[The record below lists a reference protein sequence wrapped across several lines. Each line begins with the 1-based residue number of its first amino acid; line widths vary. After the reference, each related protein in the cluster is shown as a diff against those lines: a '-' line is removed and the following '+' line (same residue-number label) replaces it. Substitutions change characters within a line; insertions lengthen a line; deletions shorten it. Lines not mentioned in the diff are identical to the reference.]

1 MDFLFTNKAKQDAGP
16 EWLVAG
22 LGNPEPR
29 YDGTRHNAGF
39 EALDELARRWDISVS
54 RSKFQGLYGTGTV
67 DGCKVVLLKPLTYMN
82 LSGDS
87 IAAAASFFKIPPQR
101 VLVLCDDIAQAPGKI
116 RIRRHGSAGGHNGL
130 KSIIARLGSQEFPRI
145 RIGVGEKPSPDA
157 DLANWVL
164 GHFSPE
170 DKQAVQ
176 GRYGDIEDAARLI
189 FAGNIE
195 QAMSRHNG

>member
-1 MDFLFTNKAKQDAGP
+1 MGFPFTSKTKQEGD

-39 EALDELARRWDISVS
+39 EALDELAKRWSISIN
-54 RSKFQGLYGTGTV
+54 RSKFQGLYGSGTV
-67 DGCKVVLLKPLTYMN
+67 DGRKVVLLKPLTYMN

-116 RIRRHGSAGGHNGL
+116 RIRRQGSAGGHNGL

-170 DKQAVQ
+170 DKKAVE

-189 FAGNIE
+189 FDGSIE

>member
-1 MDFLFTNKAKQDAGP
+1 MGFPFTSKTKQEGD

-39 EALDELARRWDISVS
+39 EALDELAKRWSISIN
-54 RSKFQGLYGTGTV
+54 RSKFQGLYGAGTV
-67 DGCKVVLLKPLTYMN
+67 DGRKVVLLKPLTYMN

-116 RIRRHGSAGGHNGL
+116 RIRRQGSAGGHNGL

-170 DKQAVQ
+170 DKKAVE

-189 FAGNIE
+189 FDGSIE

>member
-1 MDFLFTNKAKQDAGP
+1 MGFPFTSKTKQEGD

-39 EALDELARRWDISVS
+39 EALDELAKRWNISIN
-54 RSKFQGLYGTGTV
+54 RSKFQGLYGAGTV
-67 DGCKVVLLKPLTYMN
+67 DGRKVVLLKPLTYMN

-87 IAAAASFFKIPPQR
+87 IAAAVSFFKIPPQR

-116 RIRRHGSAGGHNGL
+116 RIRRQGSAGGHNGL

-170 DKQAVQ
+170 DKKAVE

-189 FAGNIE
+189 FDGSIE

>member
-1 MDFLFTNKAKQDAGP
+1 MGFPFTSKTKQEGD

-39 EALDELARRWDISVS
+39 EALDELAKRWNISIN
-54 RSKFQGLYGTGTV
+54 RSKFQGLYGSGTV
-67 DGCKVVLLKPLTYMN
+67 DGRKVVLLKPLTYMN

-87 IAAAASFFKIPPQR
+87 IAAAVSFFKIPPQR

-116 RIRRHGSAGGHNGL
+116 RIRRQGSAGGHNGL

-170 DKQAVQ
+170 DKKAVE

-189 FAGNIE
+189 FDGSIE

>member
-1 MDFLFTNKAKQDAGP
+1 MGFPFTSKTKQEGD

-29 YDGTRHNAGF
+29 YNGTRHNAGF
-39 EALDELARRWDISVS
+39 EALDELAKRWNISIN
-54 RSKFQGLYGTGTV
+54 RSKFQGLYGAGTV
-67 DGCKVVLLKPLTYMN
+67 DGRKVVLLKPLTYIN

-116 RIRRHGSAGGHNGL
+116 RIRRQGSAGGHNGL

-170 DKQAVQ
+170 DKKAVE

-189 FAGNIE
+189 FDGSIE
-195 QAMSRHNG
+195 QAISRHNG

>member
-1 MDFLFTNKAKQDAGP
+1 MGFPFTSKTKQEGD

-39 EALDELARRWDISVS
+39 EALDELAKRWNISIN
-54 RSKFQGLYGTGTV
+54 RSKFQGLYGAGTV
-67 DGCKVVLLKPLTYMN
+67 DGRKVVLLKPLTYMN

-116 RIRRHGSAGGHNGL
+116 RIRRQGSAGGHNGL

-145 RIGVGEKPSPDA
+145 RVGVGEKPSPDA

-170 DKQAVQ
+170 DKKAVE

-189 FAGNIE
+189 FDGSIE

>member
-1 MDFLFTNKAKQDAGP
+1 MGFPFTSKTKQEGD

-39 EALDELARRWDISVS
+39 EALDELAKRWNISIN
-54 RSKFQGLYGTGTV
+54 RSKFQGLYGAGTV
-67 DGCKVVLLKPLTYMN
+67 DGRRVVLLKPLTYMN

-116 RIRRHGSAGGHNGL
+116 RIRRQGSAGGHNGL

-170 DKQAVQ
+170 DKKAVE

-189 FAGNIE
+189 FDGSIE

>member
-1 MDFLFTNKAKQDAGP
+1 MGFPFTSKTKQEGD

-39 EALDELARRWDISVS
+39 EVLDELAKRWSISIN
-54 RSKFQGLYGTGTV
+54 RSKFQGLYGAGTV
-67 DGCKVVLLKPLTYMN
+67 DGRKVVLLKPLTYMN

-116 RIRRHGSAGGHNGL
+116 RIRRQGSAGGHNGL

-170 DKQAVQ
+170 DKKAVE

-189 FAGNIE
+189 FDGSIE

>member
-1 MDFLFTNKAKQDAGP
+1 MGFPFTSKTKQEGD

-39 EALDELARRWDISVS
+39 EALDELAKRWNISIN
-54 RSKFQGLYGTGTV
+54 RSKFQGLYGAGTV
-67 DGCKVVLLKPLTYMN
+67 DGRKVVLLKPLTYMN

-116 RIRRHGSAGGHNGL
+116 RIRRQGSAGGHNGL

-157 DLANWVL
+157 DLANWGL

-170 DKQAVQ
+170 DKKAVE

-189 FAGNIE
+189 FDGSIE

>member
-1 MDFLFTNKAKQDAGP
+1 MGFPFTSKTKQEGD

-39 EALDELARRWDISVS
+39 EALDELAKRWNISIN
-54 RSKFQGLYGTGTV
+54 RSKFQGLYGAGTV
-67 DGCKVVLLKPLTYMN
+67 DGRKVVLLKPLTYMN

-116 RIRRHGSAGGHNGL
+116 RIRRQGSAGGHNGL

-145 RIGVGEKPSPDA
+145 RIGVGEKPRPDA

-170 DKQAVQ
+170 DKKAVE

-189 FAGNIE
+189 FDGSIE

>member
-1 MDFLFTNKAKQDAGP
+1 MGFPFTSKTKQEGD

-39 EALDELARRWDISVS
+39 EALDELAKRWNISIN
-54 RSKFQGLYGTGTV
+54 RSKFQGLYGAGTV
-67 DGCKVVLLKPLTYMN
+67 DGRKVVLLKPLTYMN

-116 RIRRHGSAGGHNGL
+116 RIRRQGSAGGHNGL

-145 RIGVGEKPSPDA
+145 RIGVGETPSPDA

-170 DKQAVQ
+170 DKKAVE

-189 FAGNIE
+189 FDGSIE

>member
-1 MDFLFTNKAKQDAGP
+1 MGFPFTNKTKQEGD

-39 EALDELARRWDISVS
+39 EALDELAKRWNISIN
-54 RSKFQGLYGTGTV
+54 RSKFQGLYGAGTV
-67 DGCKVVLLKPLTYMN
+67 DGRKVVLLKPLTYMN

-116 RIRRHGSAGGHNGL
+116 RIRCQGSAGGL

-170 DKQAVQ
+170 DKKAVE

-189 FAGNIE
+189 FDGSIE

>member
-1 MDFLFTNKAKQDAGP
+1 MGFPFTSKTKQEGD

-39 EALDELARRWDISVS
+39 EALDELAKRWSISIN
-54 RSKFQGLYGTGTV
+54 RSKFQGLYGAGTV
-67 DGCKVVLLKPLTYMN
+67 DGRKVVLLKPLTYMN
-82 LSGDS
+82 LSGNS

-116 RIRRHGSAGGHNGL
+116 RIRRQGSAGGHNGL

-170 DKQAVQ
+170 DKKAVE

-189 FAGNIE
+189 FDGSIE